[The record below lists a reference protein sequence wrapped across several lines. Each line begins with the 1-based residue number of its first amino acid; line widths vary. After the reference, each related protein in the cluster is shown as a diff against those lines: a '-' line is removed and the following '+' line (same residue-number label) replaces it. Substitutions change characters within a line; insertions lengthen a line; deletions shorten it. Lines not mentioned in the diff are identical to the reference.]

1 MDENLNN
8 AGMPETSGGDDINN
22 AAEAVNET
30 LNNADNALNNAAN
43 TFDNGLNN
51 AVNTFGDAAS
61 NVADTISND
70 VNAAAGAMSDVT
82 DNVSNAV
89 NNAAE
94 TVNNGI
100 NNAAGAVNNAIQPD
114 AVYNNGANPYSNS
127 MGAEPQGS
135 KTLAIISLVCGI
147 VSILGCCCYG
157 INLLPA
163 IAAIITGVISKK
175 KNQPGGG
182 MALAGIITG
191 AVGIVTA
198 IIFIILLVIGLASG
212 SGTPSYSS
220 YLN

>member
-82 DNVSNAV
+82 DNVSSTV

-114 AVYNNGANPYSNS
+114 AVYNNGANPYANS
-127 MGAEPQGS
+127 MPTEEGS
-135 KTLAIISLVCGI
+135 KTLAIVSLVLGI
-147 VSILGCCCYG
+147 ISILTCCCSPCS
-157 INLLPA
+157 IPLP
-163 IAAIITGVISKK
+163 IAAIITGVLGKK
-175 KNQPGGG
+175 KCPSASG

-191 AVGIVTA
+191 AVGLVVAIVA
-198 IIFIILLVIGLASG
+198 VIISIVSGGSQSFMEGFAEGLNS
-212 SGTPSYSS
+212 
-220 YLN
+220 